1 MLGVGGGTA
10 AVLALG
16 IERRRAIALVVGG
29 GLLAVAGLL
38 AIDLVLGGAHLSR
51 SVLGAG
57 EAGDVADVFTRRLRL
72 MTNTFIHPVYPELL
86 AVTVLLLVAGVVKRR
101 TVLSWFGDPR
111 GGASCGFLGA
121 LAGVLVGTV
130 ANDSGSVLLVL
141 GTIYLASRPGSSGR
155 AGRRAERAPSARS
168 PGRRKLSGRLMS
180 RIGTISTAARSAKL
194 RSARMPRVRDESR
207 TDPTLVAA
215 KR

>member
-16 IERRRAIALVVGG
+16 IERSRAIALVVGG
-29 GLLAVAGLL
+29 GALALAALF

-72 MTNTFIHPVYPELL
+72 MTDTFIHPVYPELL
-86 AVTVLLLVAGVVKRR
+86 AVTALLLIAAVVKRR

-111 GGASCGFLGA
+111 GRGELRLPRRA
-121 LAGVLVGTV
+121 AGVLVGTV

-141 GTIYLASRPGSSGR
+141 GTIYLAVT
-155 AGRRAERAPSARS
+155 AGFFWAAGPRLHA
-168 PGRRKLSGRLMS
+168 RRKLGL
-180 RIGTISTAARSAKL
+180 A
-194 RSARMPRVRDESR
+194 VRNPGPSS
-207 TDPTLVAA
+207 
-215 KR
+215 